1 MRLHPVIAESGFAGL
16 GAAVSGSTPADD
28 VPAPARVCADLLQRF
43 GQVSDGRRDQGRVH
57 PVAVVLAL
65 CAAAVVAGMASFTA
79 IAGWA
84 TDVPAEVLVKLYGRR
99 SDPPSKATIW
109 RVVTGADAATVDAV
123 IGAWLLAQAAAR
135 DTAARDVVAGEVVVP
150 GTDREAPE
158 LSAIMVDGKAVRG
171 ATDTEGNQVHLLAA
185 ATHDDALVLS
195 QVEVSAKSNEI
206 PQFAP
211 LLDTLAAAGVD
222 LAHTVITADAL
233 HTQRAHADYLH
244 ERGAGFV
251 FTCKQNQPRL
261 FAALDAL
268 PWAQTPIAARQV
280 DRGHGRVTT
289 RTIQVMAAP
298 EDLPFPHVNRV
309 WLIERYVT
317 ALDGTPT
324 SAVAALGVTN
334 LTTDT
339 AGPDRLAALT
349 RDHEG
354 DRPLGS
360 VPVSGPGRVGHWDLL
375 IITHAGFDDFRTRSA
390 SCRPGA
396 APLDV
401 RRRPLLTALRGTLGA
416 RRPPSC
422 QPLSSPG
429 FGHPRG
435 PDRVLGWGRRERPG
449 LLDPIGLVRMR
460 PD

>member
-1 MRLHPVIAESGFAGL
+1 LRLHPVIAESGFAGL
-16 GAAVSGSTPADD
+16 GAAVSGSTVADGF
-28 VPAPARVCADLLQRF
+28 PAPTRVCADLLQRF
-43 GQVSDGRRDQGRVH
+43 ARVSDGRRDQGRVH
-57 PVAVVLAL
+57 PVAVVLTL

-99 SDPPSKATIW
+99 SAPPSKATIW

-135 DTAARDVVAGEVVVP
+135 DVVAGDVVAGDDVASDDVA

-158 LSAIMVDGKAVRG
+158 LLAIMVDGKAVRG

-195 QVEVSAKSNEI
+195 QVEVGAKSNEI

-280 DRGHGRVTT
+280 DRSHGRVTT
-289 RTIQVMAAP
+289 RTIQVMPAP
-298 EDLPFPHVNRV
+298 EDLPFPHVNQA

-334 LTTDT
+334 LTADT
-339 AGPDRLAALT
+339 TAPQRLAALVRNHWGIESLHWL
-349 RDHEG
+349 RDTVYRE
-354 DRPLGS
+354 DNS
-360 VPVSGPGRVGHWDLL
+360 TV
-375 IITHAGFDDFRTRSA
+375 RTRSGPRVMA
-390 SCRPGA
+390 GLRNLAVGA
-396 APLDV
+396 HHLA
-401 RRRPLLTALRGTLGA
+401 
-416 RRPPSC
+416 
-422 QPLSSPG
+422 
-429 FGHPRG
+429 
-435 PDRVLGWGRRERPG
+435 GRRDITEASREAGRVMHRPFKI
-449 LLDPIGLVRMR
+449 LKLT
-460 PD
+460 

>member
-1 MRLHPVIAESGFAGL
+1 LRLHPVIAESGFAGL
-16 GAAVSGSTPADD
+16 GAAVSGSTVADGF
-28 VPAPARVCADLLQRF
+28 PAPTRVCADLLQRF
-43 GQVSDGRRDQGRVH
+43 ARVSDGRRDQGRVH
-57 PVAVVLAL
+57 PVAVVLTL

-84 TDVPAEVLVKLYGRR
+84 TDVPAEVLVTLYGRR
-99 SDPPSKATIW
+99 SAPPSKATIW

-135 DTAARDVVAGEVVVP
+135 DVVAGDVVAGDDVASDDVA

-158 LSAIMVDGKAVRG
+158 LLAIMVDGKAVRG

-195 QVEVSAKSNEI
+195 QVEVGAKSNEI

-289 RTIQVMAAP
+289 RTIQVMPAP
-298 EDLPFPHVNRV
+298 EDLPFPHVNQA

-334 LTTDT
+334 LTADT
-339 AGPDRLAALT
+339 TAPQRLAALVRNHWGIESLHWL
-349 RDHEG
+349 RDTVYRE
-354 DRPLGS
+354 DNS
-360 VPVSGPGRVGHWDLL
+360 TV
-375 IITHAGFDDFRTRSA
+375 RTRSGPRVMA
-390 SCRPGA
+390 GLRNLAVGA
-396 APLDV
+396 HHLA
-401 RRRPLLTALRGTLGA
+401 
-416 RRPPSC
+416 
-422 QPLSSPG
+422 
-429 FGHPRG
+429 
-435 PDRVLGWGRRERPG
+435 GRRDITEASREAGRVMHRPFKI
-449 LLDPIGLVRMR
+449 LKLT
-460 PD
+460 

>member
-1 MRLHPVIAESGFAGL
+1 LLLHPVIAESGFAGL
-16 GAAVSGSTPADD
+16 GAAVSGSTVAEDF
-28 VPAPARVCADLLQRF
+28 PAPARVCADLLQRF
-43 GQVSDGRRDQGRVH
+43 GRVSDGRRDQGRVH

-99 SDPPSKATIW
+99 SAAPSKATIW
-109 RVVTGADAATVDAV
+109 RVVTGADAAAVDAV

-135 DTAARDVVAGEVVVP
+135 DTAGRDVVAGDDAAGDDVAGDDAAGDDAAGDDAAGDDAA

-158 LSAIMVDGKAVRG
+158 LLAIMVDGKAVRG
-171 ATDTEGNQVHLLAA
+171 ATDAEGNQVHLLAA
-185 ATHDDALVLS
+185 ATHDDALVLG
-195 QVEVSAKSNEI
+195 QVEVGAKSNEI

-268 PWAQTPIAARQV
+268 PWAQTPVAARQV

-289 RTIQVMAAP
+289 RTIQVMPAP
-298 EDLPFPHVNRV
+298 EDLPFPHVNQV

-317 ALDGTPT
+317 APDGTPT

-334 LTTDT
+334 LTADT
-339 AGPDRLAALT
+339 TAPQRLAALVRNHWGIESLHWL
-349 RDHEG
+349 RDTVYRE
-354 DRPLGS
+354 DNS
-360 VPVSGPGRVGHWDLL
+360 TV
-375 IITHAGFDDFRTRSA
+375 RTRSGPRVMA
-390 SCRPGA
+390 GLRNLAVGA
-396 APLDV
+396 HHLA
-401 RRRPLLTALRGTLGA
+401 
-416 RRPPSC
+416 
-422 QPLSSPG
+422 
-429 FGHPRG
+429 
-435 PDRVLGWGRRERPG
+435 GRRDITEASREAGRVMHRPFKI
-449 LLDPIGLVRMR
+449 LKLT
-460 PD
+460 

>member
-1 MRLHPVIAESGFAGL
+1 LRLHPVIAESGFAGL

-28 VPAPARVCADLLQRF
+28 FPAPAQMCADLLQRF
-43 GQVSDGRRDQGRVH
+43 GRVSDGRRDQGRVH

-99 SDPPSKATIW
+99 STPPSKATIW

-123 IGAWLLAQAAAR
+123 ISAWLLAQAAARDTAARDTAAR

-171 ATDTEGNQVHLLAA
+171 ATDAEGNQVHLLAA
-185 ATHDDALVLS
+185 ATHDDALVVG
-195 QVEVSAKSNEI
+195 QVEVGAKSNEI

-251 FTCKQNQPRL
+251 FTCKHNQPRL

-289 RTIQVMAAP
+289 RTIQVMPAP

-339 AGPDRLAALT
+339 AGPDRLAALVRT
-349 RDHEG
+349 HWGIESLHWLRDTVYRE
-354 DRPLGS
+354 DNS
-360 VPVSGPGRVGHWDLL
+360 TV
-375 IITHAGFDDFRTRSA
+375 RTRSGPRVMA
-390 SCRPGA
+390 GLRNLAVGA
-396 APLDV
+396 HHLA
-401 RRRPLLTALRGTLGA
+401 
-416 RRPPSC
+416 
-422 QPLSSPG
+422 
-429 FGHPRG
+429 
-435 PDRVLGWGRRERPG
+435 GRRDITEASREAGRVMHRPFKI
-449 LLDPIGLVRMR
+449 LKLT
-460 PD
+460 